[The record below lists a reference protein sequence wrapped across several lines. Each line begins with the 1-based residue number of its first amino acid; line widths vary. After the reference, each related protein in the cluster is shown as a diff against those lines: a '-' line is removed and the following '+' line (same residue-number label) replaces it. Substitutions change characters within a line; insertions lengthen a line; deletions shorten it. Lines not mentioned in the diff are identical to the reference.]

1 MSNVG
6 SKWITD
12 DMKDSIKSVEED
24 DFTEFDESAESS
36 KEDIQLAELGIH
48 VELADKFRQKY
59 PNKNVTYGSKI
70 TKQFFEWYVEQCSE
84 EQLNHLKK
92 EKLDEKLQA
101 LVPEVVKL
109 KKVPFNDDVIVRQM
123 STIARLKQYLKFLY
137 DLLGRM
143 PDGYEFNDP
152 EIEMIKQVK
161 EELK

>member
-1 MSNVG
+1 MIETG
-6 SKWITD
+6 SKWVTPEV
-12 DMKDSIKSVEED
+12 KKSIESAEED

-36 KEDIQLAELGIH
+36 KEDVQLAEFGIH
-48 VELADKFRQKY
+48 VELAHKFRQKY
-59 PNKNVTYGSKI
+59 PNKNVTYGQKI

-84 EQLNHLKK
+84 EQLSHLKK
-92 EKLDEKLQA
+92 DKLDDKLQA

-109 KKVPFNDDVIVRQM
+109 KKVPFNDEVILQQT